1 MMTGLFTTNCFD
13 NKSDPYFVL
22 HEQEE
27 RNWIYIHFQ
36 GYPYLIIGLPGLF
49 LTSLLSI
56 ALSLSI
62 FQKQNKLKKRRRF
75 GNKFYILL
83 LNRTIGDLFACLTS
97 LMISIYTIM
106 FPENIDTKI
115 MQLLNVCLIGCFW
128 STMITYVSISLLKLF
143 GVAYPLKYR
152 QKVSRK
158 TCIRIVQIN
167 WVIIL
172 LMILLSYL
180 IYLIV
185 YIPSLSKW
193 TGCRAET
200 CLQFFVYQPRNFLI
214 SNTYLFTISCTLIA
228 VIFIHHQNIKVELIS
243 TSKTISFKNSKIC
256 PSTNENIS
264 TKWNQLTNSLK
275 NKQQSARRLPLAPL
289 ISGLFTFTIFHA
301 PYALFAI
308 YLTPI
313 FTDLC
318 FYLIN
323 YRFVQRY
330 LGIVRCCV
338 LLRICLDAILAFG
351 TDKELSKIIKNFV
364 GIVKEGEG
372 EEEGGFDSSN
382 RSRINTINSFVANIN
397 ERKNIKNKEE
407 NK

>member
-1 MMTGLFTTNCFD
+1 MTGFFTTNCFD
-13 NKSDPYFVL
+13 NESDPNFIL

-62 FQKQNKLKKRRRF
+62 FQKQNRLRKCRRF

-106 FPENIDTKI
+106 FPGNINTKI

-228 VIFIHHQNIKVELIS
+228 
-243 TSKTISFKNSKIC
+243 
-256 PSTNENIS
+256 
-264 TKWNQLTNSLK
+264 
-275 NKQQSARRLPLAPL
+275 APL

-323 YRFVQRY
+323 YRLVQRY

-351 TDKELSKIIKNFV
+351 TDKELSKIII
-364 GIVKEGEG
+364 GIVKEGED
-372 EEEGGFDSSN
+372 EEEGGFESSS
-382 RSRINTINSFVANIN
+382 RSRVNTINSFVV
-397 ERKNIKNKEE
+397 NKEE

>member
-1 MMTGLFTTNCFD
+1 
-13 NKSDPYFVL
+13 
-22 HEQEE
+22 
-27 RNWIYIHFQ
+27 
-36 GYPYLIIGLPGLF
+36 
-49 LTSLLSI
+49 
-56 ALSLSI
+56 
-62 FQKQNKLKKRRRF
+62 
-75 GNKFYILL
+75 
-83 LNRTIGDLFACLTS
+83 
-97 LMISIYTIM
+97 
-106 FPENIDTKI
+106 

-228 VIFIHHQNIKVELIS
+228 VIFIRHQNIKVELIS
-243 TSKTISFKNSKIC
+243 TTAKTISFKNSKINSS
-256 PSTNENIS
+256 PNENIS
-264 TKWNQLTNSLK
+264 NKWNQLTNSLK

-323 YRFVQRY
+323 YRLVQRY

-372 EEEGGFDSSN
+372 EEEGGFDSSS
-382 RSRINTINSFVANIN
+382 RSRINTINSFVGNIN